1 MDRMGLGRLP
11 GRGMCVCKPLSS
23 CAEETGHSELS
34 EGPGSRGERK
44 QTAPGEGA
52 PPTRLSSRLGK
63 VWWRC
68 GSQLRTSLIPFN
80 LHEALRV

>member
-1 MDRMGLGRLP
+1 MDRMGLGRLA

-44 QTAPGEGA
+44 
-52 PPTRLSSRLGK
+52 LSDCPRGGCASYK
-63 VWWRC
+63 A
-68 GSQLRTSLIPFN
+68 FF
-80 LHEALRV
+80 

>member
-1 MDRMGLGRLP
+1 MQKRQATVSFL
-11 GRGMCVCKPLSS
+11 K
-23 CAEETGHSELS
+23 AQEA
-34 EGPGSRGERK
+34 GENGNS